1 MRKELFVTTCAV
13 TFLLGVVSTL
23 AVMQWTQRIENVAR
37 IKVIGV
43 GIYKDINFTVAVT
56 QIDWGIVE
64 PGESKNFSAY
74 IVNLSNIPIKLSMT
88 TEDWHP
94 ANASNSITLTWSY
107 TGDEIAVDGYHF
119 VTFVLT
125 ADQAVSGIDAF
136 SFTIVV
142 IGSG

>member
-1 MRKELFVTTCAV
+1 
-13 TFLLGVVSTL
+13 
-23 AVMQWTQRIENVAR
+23 MQWTQRIENVAR

-43 GIYKDINFTVAVT
+43 GIYKDMNFTVAVT

-64 PGESKNFSAY
+64 PGDSKNFSAY
-74 IVNLSNIPIKLSMT
+74 IVNKSNIPITLSMT
-88 TEDWHP
+88 TEEWQP

-107 TGDEIAVDGYHF
+107 AGEEIAVDGYHF
-119 VTFVLT
+119 VTFVLNV
-125 ADQAVSGIDAF
+125 DQAVSGIDAF

>member
-1 MRKELFVTTCAV
+1 MFVTTCAV

-43 GIYKDINFTVAVT
+43 GIYKDMNFTVAVT

-64 PGESKNFSAY
+64 PGDSKNFSAY
-74 IVNLSNIPIKLSMT
+74 IVNKSNIPITLSMT
-88 TEDWHP
+88 TEEWQP

-107 TGDEIAVDGYHF
+107 AGEEIAVDGYHF
-119 VTFVLT
+119 VTFVLNV
-125 ADQAVSGIDAF
+125 DQAVSGIDAF